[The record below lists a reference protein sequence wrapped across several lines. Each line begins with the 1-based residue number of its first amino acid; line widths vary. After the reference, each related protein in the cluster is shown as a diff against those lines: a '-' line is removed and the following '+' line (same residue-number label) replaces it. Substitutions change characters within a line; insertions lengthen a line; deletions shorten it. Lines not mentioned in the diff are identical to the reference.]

1 MLNIKVV
8 TWSMAIWTAV
18 SFVLCVVY
26 GLLTPHGGHME
37 AFLLQ
42 VLPWYELRSG
52 KGFFL
57 ALVQSFLDGGYAG
70 LAFALIYNFVQHLFA
85 GSSTESST
93 C

>member
-26 GLLTPHGGHME
+26 GLLLPPGGHME

-42 VLPWYELRSG
+42 VLPWYELQSW
-52 KGFFL
+52 KGFFQG
-57 ALVQSFLDGGYAG
+57 LVQSFLDGAYAG
-70 LAFALIYNFVQHLFA
+70 LTFTLIYNVFHRQWVRP
-85 GSSTESST
+85 SR
-93 C
+93 

>member
-26 GLLTPHGGHME
+26 GLLTPSGGHMD

-42 VLPWYELRSG
+42 ILPWYELQSG
-52 KGFFL
+52 KGFFQG
-57 ALVQSFLDGGYAG
+57 LVQSFLDGAYAG
-70 LAFALIYNFVQHLFA
+70 LAYALIYNFVQRLFA
-85 GSSTESST
+85 GSSK
-93 C
+93 